1 MNLHENKEIFEAAV
15 QMASAPI
22 EEGGLDIKQIYIEK
36 DYWICRCLKFLSEC
50 RDSNVAV
57 FKGGTSLSKAYS
69 LGNRF
74 SEDIDIAI
82 TNDPTRTDNQ
92 TKNTIKRVSKAMAT
106 GLEEIPTPETKKS
119 GRYRKVFY
127 RYPRIIHTEI
137 TGAAIPGQVMH
148 EIVSFSNPYPHE
160 KKHIRS
166 FLTEYLEKR
175 GRNDIINEFGMQGFD
190 INVLAK
196 SRTATEKMVSL
207 IRHSLANAYM
217 PELKA
222 KIRHFYD
229 LYYLWNDSESKQYLQ
244 SDKFQTEF
252 KEQFTNDQERFNEPE
267 GWRDKSATASPLIT
281 NFDDVW
287 NELSETYSKELPDLA
302 YQAIP
307 SPESVASCFKEIIK
321 ML

>member
-137 TGAAIPGQVMH
+137 T
-148 EIVSFSNPYPHE
+148 
-160 KKHIRS
+160 
-166 FLTEYLEKR
+166 
-175 GRNDIINEFGMQGFD
+175 
-190 INVLAK
+190 
-196 SRTATEKMVSL
+196 
-207 IRHSLANAYM
+207 
-217 PELKA
+217 
-222 KIRHFYD
+222 
-229 LYYLWNDSESKQYLQ
+229 
-244 SDKFQTEF
+244 
-252 KEQFTNDQERFNEPE
+252 
-267 GWRDKSATASPLIT
+267 
-281 NFDDVW
+281 
-287 NELSETYSKELPDLA
+287 
-302 YQAIP
+302 
-307 SPESVASCFKEIIK
+307 
-321 ML
+321 